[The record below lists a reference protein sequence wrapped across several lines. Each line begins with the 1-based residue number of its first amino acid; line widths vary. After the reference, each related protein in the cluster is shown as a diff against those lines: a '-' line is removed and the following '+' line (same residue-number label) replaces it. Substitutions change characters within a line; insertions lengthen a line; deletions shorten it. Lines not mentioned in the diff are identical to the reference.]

1 YPSDTT
7 PMPVTT
13 TCHGKSPPKPMGTA
27 MAVDATDRTTRCP
40 SSLHVVTA
48 DTAPAWSRLKW
59 IAEAIDTT
67 ASSLSRTANNAASES
82 IQFSSHQARQTSAS
96 KGRNSK
102 NASKGRG
109 CDWGETK
116 PTTIPE
122 PANPTRAASAAATRK
137 KFNLN

>member
-1 YPSDTT
+1 
-7 PMPVTT
+7 
-13 TCHGKSPPKPMGTA
+13 
-27 MAVDATDRTTRCP
+27 DRTTRCP

-116 PTTIPE
+116 PTTMPE

-137 KFNLN
+137 KFNLNTAANIFVETLLTTSLSSLPEMGVPAMLRK